1 MTSRLSTDRER
12 TVASVAVACL
22 DAAAELEG
30 PTWVAGDGCGEL
42 ERRVAERGAQPLPWR
57 RLARPGRPAT
67 GPWPGEET
75 AAAVLLRL
83 PKGRQNLEM
92 SLHALLARVQPG
104 APVWLFGANDEGIR
118 SAAKTLAPLVDA
130 APHTL
135 LTKRHCRVWAARAKA
150 QPPAGLKRELEAWA
164 ERVPMSLPGGVRE
177 FVSFPGIFAHGRL
190 DPATALLL
198 ETLHEPPASGRLLDF
213 GAGCGVLAAALSAR
227 GAEVHALDPDALAL
241 AAVAQNLPD
250 AKLHGCVGLQELP
263 TGLRFDLIV
272 ANPPLHQ
279 GRADDRSAAQGLA
292 QDAPAHL
299 HKKGE
304 LRVVVPLTVP
314 FEKWLKPHFARVD
327 EMRRAGGFRVLRA
340 RGPQTKG

>member
-1 MTSRLSTDRER
+1 MADRER
-12 TVASVAVACL
+12 TVASVATACL
-22 DAAAELEG
+22 DAHELEG
-30 PTWVAGDGCGEL
+30 PLWVAGDGCGDI
-42 ERRVAERGAQPLPWR
+42 ERCVAERGAGLLAWR
-57 RLARPGRPAT
+57 RLARPGLAAT

-75 AAAVLLRL
+75 AAGALLRL
-83 PKGRQNLEM
+83 PKGKQSLEM
-92 SLHALLARVQPG
+92 SLHALLARVRPG

-118 SAAKTLAPLVDA
+118 SAGKTLAPLVDA

-135 LTKRHCRVWAARAKA
+135 LTRRHCRVWAARAKA
-150 QPPAGLKRELEAWA
+150 QPPAGLKRELDQWA
-164 ERVPMSLPGGVRE
+164 ERVPMALPGGTRE
-177 FVSFPGIFAHGRL
+177 FVSFPGLFAHGRL
-190 DPATALLL
+190 DEATALLL
-198 ETLHEPPASGRLLDF
+198 ETLHAPPATGRLLDF

-250 AKLHGCVGLQELP
+250 AKRHGCVGLKELP
-263 TGLRFDLIV
+263 AGLRFDLVV

-279 GRADDRSAAQGLA
+279 GRTDDRSATRALA
-292 QDAPAHL
+292 QDAPGRL

-327 EMRRAGGFRVLRA
+327 EMRRRGGFRVLRA